1 MGVNGKFTFE
11 QIERDILEVVICGGG
26 GKFLGNDAK
35 NKLKIANA
43 LLLLFA
49 IIFANASSHVYSDIK
64 TNIICYIVSFILGGI
79 ALLLTFKFNLSNK
92 IFASLVFVLWIGY
105 VGFKLCQLF

>member
-1 MGVNGKFTFE
+1 M
-11 QIERDILEVVICGGG
+11 
-26 GKFLGNDAK
+26 GNDAK
-35 NKLKIANA
+35 NKLKIANT

-64 TNIICYIVSFILGGI
+64 TNIICYIVSFILAGI

-92 IFASLVFVLWIGY
+92 IFASLVFVLWLGY
-105 VGFKLCQLF
+105 VGFNLLHLI